1 METSSAFLRF
11 PKGLVFLKEGLAK
24 YNLMLRDYLYCRRS
38 VQYVPA
44 CYEETNEKIMLAI
57 FINKQEMMFQILFE
71 KNYYTHDVAILRMNT
86 SYVHTT

>member
-1 METSSAFLRF
+1 METSSAFLRNRGIS
-11 PKGLVFLKEGLAK
+11 KRTGFLKEGLAK

-86 SYVHTT
+86 S